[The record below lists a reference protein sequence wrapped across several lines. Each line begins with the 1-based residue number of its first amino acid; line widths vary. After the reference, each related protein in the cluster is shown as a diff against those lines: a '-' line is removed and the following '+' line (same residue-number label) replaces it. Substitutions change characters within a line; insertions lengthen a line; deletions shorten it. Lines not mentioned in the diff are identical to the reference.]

1 MAEVE
6 ELKNQKRMAE
16 VRKLVVATL
25 IWLLLVSRNICRILK
40 IKHFVKNVC
49 RILRN
54 FVKFIFL
61 TKVIGILFQDLHRDS
76 LPSSSVQ
83 QQKLRVCEVCAAYL
97 SLYDNDRRYNIC

>member
-1 MAEVE
+1 
-6 ELKNQKRMAE
+6 MAE

-40 IKHFVKNVC
+40 RFFFLIKHFVKNVC